1 MSALYG
7 VICPYC
13 QKKAYVQ
20 VPDTPAP
27 DPNNGEIEAIEETPC
42 TVCNRPIVAF
52 TKSDAAWGVR
62 QKK

>member
-1 MSALYG
+1 MSTLYG

-20 VPDTPAP
+20 VPDTPP
-27 DPNNGEIEAIEETPC
+27 PGPNDEASEVTEESPC
-42 TVCNRPIVAF
+42 TACGQTIVSY
-52 TKSDAAWGVR
+52 TKSNAEWGVR